1 MNLYEMTNEALALYA
16 MLADE
21 DLSEDEINEIV
32 KDSLE
37 GEGSE
42 QKIESYCQIIKQFA
56 ADAEMLKNEKQR
68 IDRKKSAAENRV
80 ERLRKALTEFMDA
93 THQDKVKAGTFSV
106 SIRETASVNILNELD
121 LPERFLIPQMPKA
134 DKKAIKEALDNGET
148 VDGAEL
154 TFTKGVTIR

>member
-1 MNLYEMTNEALALYA
+1 MNLYEMTEEIRNLYE
-16 MLADE
+16 MLAEADAE
-21 DLSEDEINEIV
+21 DIDQIV
-32 KDSLE
+32 SDAIE
-37 GEGSE
+37 GIEADKKVEG
-42 QKIESYCQIIKQFA
+42 YCQVIKQLK
-56 ADAEMLKNEKQR
+56 ADAEMLKAEKAR
-68 IDRKKSAAENRV
+68 IDRKKATAENAI
-80 ERLRKALTEFMDA
+80 ERMRKALTDFMDA

-106 SIRETASVNILNELD
+106 SMRETASVNILNELD